1 MWATR
6 GGWPRRA
13 PQVGDA
19 VGQDIGT
26 RLPGHQRRRRHDP
39 LVGVERPQVDV
50 RVEPRVELHAAEGDA
65 PLAQVVDRGDDRA
78 GRVVARL
85 GAVPVGGAVVG
96 PVRRSGSEGV
106 GPAARSHGAGPLE
119 QQPTPLVEARPRPV
133 AGEDQQLGR
142 EAGVDPFQVA
152 VPPAADRAAVQPD
165 GLLVEGCR
173 SARRG
178 PYGRRGRRAAG
189 ASPSA
194 AGGEGGRSRRGRGR
208 PGWASRTRSA
218 GTRRPGSL
226 PARRRPAARRA

>member
-13 PQVGDA
+13 REVGDA
-19 VGQDIGT
+19 VGQDVGT
-26 RLPGHQRRRRHDP
+26 GLPGHHRRRRHDP

-50 RVEPRVELHAAEGDA
+50 GVEPRVELHAAERDA

-96 PVRRSGSEGV
+96 PVRRPGSEGV

-119 QQPTPLVEARPRPV
+119 QQRGPTRRGTPAARRRRGPAARSRSRRRPV
-133 AGEDQQLGR
+133 PGR
-142 EAGVDPFQVA
+142 RATRSGRCRRSA
-152 VPPAADRAAVQPD
+152 RWPAR
-165 GLLVEGCR
+165 GRSR

-178 PYGRRGRRAAG
+178 SCGRRGRRAAG
-189 ASPSA
+189 ASRSA
-194 AGGEGGRSRRGRGR
+194 AGGEGGRSRRGRRR

-218 GTRRPGSL
+218 GRRGPGSL